1 MNDSRGNFLELFR
14 IVSGAAFTASIS
26 PSSAAETS
34 HSINQQTGT
43 MLEQLE
49 LSSGLG
55 GKVDQNPST
64 GGVCSLAKITAG
76 RVERGATSL

>member
-1 MNDSRGNFLELFR
+1 LYRQRRGFYREHFA
-14 IVSGAAFTASIS
+14 IVGGSNQSFNQSADGNYVGTARV
-26 PSSAAETS
+26 
-34 HSINQQTGT
+34 
-43 MLEQLE
+43 
-49 LSSGLG
+49 SSGLG